1 MTMKTK
7 FKIGDSIV
15 IGSRKS
21 DWYGKIDK
29 VVALYENE
37 RCGISYRGEQARV
50 YKTTSLSHADKRYEV
65 LVSTNSN
72 WQAAIKEEMAQLSEH
87 NMFINP
93 RNHAKL
99 KNTTCGCPEVIEVET
114 VDDNSSIETGNY
126 IEMFTDKTKADHGK
140 KSNSTSE
147 RGGWTWTLT

>member
-15 IGSRKS
+15 IGSRKR
-21 DWYGKIDK
+21 DWYGKIGK

-37 RCGISYRGEQARV
+37 RCGVSYRGEQARV
-50 YKTTSLSHADKRYEV
+50 YKTTSLSHADKRYEA

-87 NMFINP
+87 NMFVNP
-93 RNHAKL
+93 RNHAKS
-99 KNTTCGCPEVIEVET
+99 KNTPCGCPEVIEVET
-114 VDDNSSIETGNY
+114 VTTTPASKQEIISRSSP
-126 IEMFTDKTKADHGK
+126 TKPRQIMVRKVIVHRNEEDG
-140 KSNSTSE
+140 
-147 RGGWTWTLT
+147 RGP